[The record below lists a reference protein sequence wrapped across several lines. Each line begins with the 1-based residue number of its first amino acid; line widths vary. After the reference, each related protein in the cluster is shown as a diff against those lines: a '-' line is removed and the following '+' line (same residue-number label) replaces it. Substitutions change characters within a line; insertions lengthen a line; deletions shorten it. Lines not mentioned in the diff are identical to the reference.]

1 MNIAICL
8 GSLLLARALQEQLQ
22 REAGISGVLVQDS
35 GCDATAMKPDFLITD
50 VYTVNQ
56 KKPDS
61 FSNARTI
68 LLDYGLGEETIAG
81 LLIGSKIDG
90 IMSIDTDMKLLLK
103 AFRAISNGQIW
114 IDNSNIKALMNFADN
129 TKDPA
134 IAGNLSNKEREI
146 VVCISRGCTNKEI
159 ASELCISEQTV
170 KSHINSIFKKMN
182 VSRRT
187 QLVPLGMKLQEY
199 ADA

>member
-1 MNIAICL
+1 MNIVICL

-22 REAGISGVLVQDS
+22 RETGITGVLVQDPA
-35 GCDATAMKPDFLITD
+35 CDTATMQPDFIITD
-50 VYTVNQ
+50 VYTINQ
-56 KKPDS
+56 KKPVP
-61 FSNARTI
+61 FSGARTV

-90 IMSIDTDMKLLLK
+90 IMSTDADMNLLLK

-114 IDNSNIKALMNFADN
+114 IDNSNIRALVNFADN
-129 TKDPA
+129 TKDPV

-146 VVCISRGCTNKEI
+146 VICISRGCTNKEI

-187 QLVPLGMKLQEY
+187 QLVPLGMKLKG
-199 ADA
+199 